1 METKFK
7 KVIFENGRVFH
18 GKGFGSDNE
27 KVCEVVF
34 NTSMVGYQE
43 ILSDS
48 SNCDQIICMTY
59 PLIGNY
65 GLTDEDYESKMPAV
79 GGFIVREYN
88 DNPSNYRYTR
98 TLADVMAED
107 GVAGIEI
114 TDTREIT
121 RMLRNEGTMRAI
133 IVDENKDEKAAL
145 EQLKN
150 TPVNHNQVEEVS
162 CKKLWYS
169 RTTNYKYNIIAID
182 CGIKR
187 SMVNQLNAK
196 NCNVIVVPY
205 SVSAEEVMDL
215 RPDGLFISNG
225 PGSPEDVPCVVE
237 LVKALKGK
245 IPMFGVGLGH
255 EIIALAYGA
264 KVSKMKFGHR
274 GVNHPVK
281 NLADGTIEIVSYNHS
296 YVVDKDSVNG
306 TGLEITQENVLDGTV
321 AGLKC
326 EKDKVFSV
334 QHHPEIA
341 PGPKSNHPL
350 YDTFVK
356 NVEDFK
362 NERGDLNA

>member
-1 METKFK
+1 MKASLR

-18 GKGFGSDNE
+18 GTGFGSENDAI
-27 KVCEVVF
+27 CEVVL

-43 ILSDS
+43 ILSDAS
-48 SNCDQIICMTY
+48 YCNQIVCMTY

-65 GLTDEDYESKMPAV
+65 GLTDEDYETKVPKL

-98 TLADVMAED
+98 TLADVMAEND
-107 GVAGIEI
+107 VVGIEV

-121 RMLRNEGTMRAI
+121 RMIRNEGTMRAI
-133 IVDENKDEKAAL
+133 IVDESRDEKEAL

-150 TPVNHNQVEEVS
+150 TPVVHNQVDTVS

-169 RTTNYKYNIIAID
+169 RTTNYKYNIVAVD

-187 SMVNQLNAK
+187 SMVRQLNAK
-196 NCNVIVVPY
+196 GCNVIVVPY
-205 SVSAEEVMDL
+205 SVTAEEVMEL

-225 PGSPEDVPCVVE
+225 PGNPEDVPCVVE
-237 LVKALKGK
+237 LVKSLKGN

-264 KVSKMKFGHR
+264 KISKMKFGHR

-281 NLADGTIEIVSYNHS
+281 NLADDTIEIVSYNHS
-296 YVVDKDSVNG
+296 YVVDADSVKG
-306 TGLEITQENVLDGTV
+306 TDLEITQLNVLDGTV
-321 AGLKC
+321 AGLNC
-326 EKDKVFSV
+326 EKDRVFSV
-334 QHHPEIA
+334 QHHPECA
-341 PGPKSNHPL
+341 PGPRDNHPL
-350 YDTFVK
+350 FDTFIK

-362 NERGDLNA
+362 NERGDINA